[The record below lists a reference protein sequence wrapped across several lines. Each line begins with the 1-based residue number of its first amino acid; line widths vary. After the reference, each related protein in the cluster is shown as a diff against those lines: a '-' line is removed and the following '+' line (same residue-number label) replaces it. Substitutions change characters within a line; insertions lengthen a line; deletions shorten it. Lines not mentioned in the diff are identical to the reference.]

1 MCKNLKHLIKIIFF
15 VIIYQNLA
23 YSIDIDDGGV
33 TTAKQTFT
41 SADTTITISNSSTL
55 RNSLNNM
62 ININGQDN
70 GTVIIEAG
78 STVETTGGKSNPIN
92 GNAASGLTITNSGTI
107 KSASSKAINLT
118 DATTGT
124 TLTNNSGGVIE
135 ANTNTI
141 SMFGGST
148 NDVTI
153 HNNGTI
159 FATDD
164 DDDQTNTIKSHED
177 STNITINNNSGGHIY
192 HTSQGAVI
200 YLAGGATLNNSGK
213 IENKDGPTVNSIAML
228 GSTGVT

>member
-124 TLTNNSGGVIE
+124 LTNNSGGVCLLY
-135 ANTNTI
+135 T
-141 SMFGGST
+141 SPR
-148 NDVTI
+148 
-153 HNNGTI
+153 
-159 FATDD
+159 
-164 DDDQTNTIKSHED
+164 QTQTPSPCLA
-177 STNITINNNSGGHIY
+177 SRLTVSLFITMERFLLPMMIMMRLIQLKVMMILL
-192 HTSQGAVI
+192 T
-200 YLAGGATLNNSGK
+200 
-213 IENKDGPTVNSIAML
+213 
-228 GSTGVT
+228 

>member
-1 MCKNLKHLIKIIFF
+1 MGSEMCIR
-15 VIIYQNLA
+15 
-23 YSIDIDDGGV
+23 D
-33 TTAKQTFT
+33 
-41 SADTTITISNSSTL
+41 
-55 RNSLNNM
+55 R
-62 ININGQDN
+62 DN

-124 TLTNNSGGVIE
+124 LTNNSGGVIE

-148 NDVTI
+148 DDVTI

-164 DDDQTNTIKSHED
+164 DDDGTNTIKSDDD
-177 STNITINNNSGGHIY
+177 STNITINNFKGGHIY
-192 HTSQGAVI
+192 QTSSAPVI
-200 YLAGGATLNNSGK
+200 VVG
-213 IENKDGPTVNSIAML
+213 
-228 GSTGVT
+228 GSTLSLIHI

>member
-124 TLTNNSGGVIE
+124 LTNNSGGVIQ
-135 ANTNTI
+135 AK
-141 SMFGGST
+141 
-148 NDVTI
+148 
-153 HNNGTI
+153 
-159 FATDD
+159 
-164 DDDQTNTIKSHED
+164 QTLFPNSAQLTVSLF
-177 STNITINNNSGGHIY
+177 ITME
-192 HTSQGAVI
+192 QF
-200 YLAGGATLNNSGK
+200 LL
-213 IENKDGPTVNSIAML
+213 PMMMML
-228 GSTGVT
+228 RLIQLKVMMILRT

>member
-118 DATTGT
+118 DATNGT

-148 NDVTI
+148 DDVTI
-153 HNNGTI
+153 HNNCLLYT
-159 FATDD
+159 
-164 DDDQTNTIKSHED
+164 SPSPRD
-177 STNITINNNSGGHIY
+177 S
-192 HTSQGAVI
+192 
-200 YLAGGATLNNSGK
+200 
-213 IENKDGPTVNSIAML
+213 
-228 GSTGVT
+228 